1 MRVLLLEDD
10 YLYKV
15 SIKEFLEE
23 FNYQVDAFEDGQD
36 ALDAIYDNSY
46 TALLLDIRVPTI
58 DGFKILQR
66 IRKDGIKTP
75 VIILTSLTDIEDL
88 SLGYELGCSDY
99 IKKPFELRELKYRLE
114 QIIKRNLFNSQD
126 EFVQLEDSYKF
137 NVLTKQL
144 FKGDTEIELSA
155 IEQQLVNF
163 LVKNRGMYQSL
174 DTLQYEVWEG
184 RDISYSDIRM
194 CIKRVRAKTQKE
206 FIKTKKFVGYKI
218 G

>member
-46 TALLLDIRVPTI
+46 TALLLDIRVPTV
-58 DGFKILQR
+58 DGFKILQK

-163 LVKNRGMYQSL
+163 LVKNRGVYQSL

-184 RDISYSDIRM
+184 KDISYSDIRM

>member
-36 ALDAIYDNSY
+36 ALDAIYDKSY
-46 TALLLDIRVPTI
+46 TALLLDIRVPTV
-58 DGFKILQR
+58 DGFKILQK

-126 EFVQLEDSYKF
+126 KFVQLEDSYKF

-144 FKGDTEIELSA
+144 FKNETEIELSA

-184 RDISYSDIRM
+184 KDISYSDIRM

>member
-36 ALDAIYDNSY
+36 ALDAIYNKSY
-46 TALLLDIRVPTI
+46 TALLLDIRVPTV
-58 DGFKILQR
+58 DGFKILQK

-126 EFVQLEDSYKF
+126 EFVQLEDGYKF

-144 FKGDTEIELSA
+144 FKDKTEIELSA

-163 LVKNRGMYQSL
+163 LVKNRGVYQSL

-184 RDISYSDIRM
+184 KDISYSDIRM

>member
-23 FNYQVDAFEDGQD
+23 FNYQVDAFEDGQE
-36 ALDAIYDNSY
+36 ALDAIYNKSY
-46 TALLLDIRVPTI
+46 TALLLDIRVPTV
-58 DGFKILQR
+58 DGFKILQK

-126 EFVQLEDSYKF
+126 EFISLEDGYKF

-144 FKGDTEIELSA
+144 FKDKTEIELSA

-163 LVKNRGMYQSL
+163 LVKNRGVYQSL

-184 RDISYSDIRM
+184 KDISYSDIRM
-194 CIKRVRAKTQKE
+194 CIKRVRTKTQKE

>member
-46 TALLLDIRVPTI
+46 TALLLDIRVPTV
-58 DGFKILQR
+58 DGFKILQK

-99 IKKPFELRELKYRLE
+99 VKKPFELRELKYRLE

-126 EFVQLEDSYKF
+126 EFVPLEDSYKF

-144 FKGDTEIELSA
+144 FKDETEIELSA

-163 LVKNRGMYQSL
+163 LVKNRGVYQSL

-218 G
+218 E

>member
-46 TALLLDIRVPTI
+46 TALLLDIRVPTV
-58 DGFKILQR
+58 DGFKILQK

-144 FKGDTEIELSA
+144 FKDETEIELSA

-163 LVKNRGMYQSL
+163 LVKNRGVYQSL

-184 RDISYSDIRM
+184 KDISYSDIRM